1 VAQEDALR
9 TASISGPNDWFVD
22 EMFDAWKLDPSSVP
36 EVWREFF
43 GGDVP
48 ASGGPVP
55 STPRGTVPT
64 SPVPA
69 PTPPPKLAPAPAP
82 PSPPAAVP
90 PPARAA
96 PEGTPLKGVAL
107 TVARNMEASLAIPTA
122 TSVRPVPAKL
132 LERNRLI
139 INNYLRRHREGK
151 VSFTHL
157 IGYAVVQAL
166 SAVPAMNAE
175 YVPAGEGNGPLVHRR
190 EHVGLGLA
198 VDTVR
203 PDGARTLMVVSIKHA
218 DTLDFRGFWMAYEE
232 LIRKVRTGKITPD
245 DFSGVTVS
253 LTNPGTIGTAHSV
266 PRLMP
271 GQGCIVGVG
280 RIDYPAAF
288 KAADERALA
297 EIGLSKEVTLT
308 STYDHRIIQGA
319 ESGQFL
325 ATIEHYL
332 MGEEGFYDRVFESL
346 GVPYVPVR
354 WSRDVNPVDSETSRL
369 HKQIHVQ
376 NLVFN
381 YRLRGHLIADLDPL
395 EIKAPQLHAELDPA
409 TYGLTL
415 WDLDREFLT
424 DGLAGTTRLPLGDI
438 LGILRDAYCR
448 TVGIEYLHIQEPAQ
462 QRWVQEQVE
471 GRAWTTSPEE
481 QRHILDRLN
490 AAEALEKF
498 LDTKYKGAKRFGIEG
513 AESAIVVLDA
523 VLDGAAAGG
532 VTEAVLGMAHRGRL
546 NVLVNIVG
554 QPYGELFDQF
564 EGNLDPDTTQGSGDV
579 KYHKGFHGTYAGLS
593 GAPIDVT
600 LSSNPSHLE
609 AVDPVVVGMVR
620 ARQDV
625 RDEGSRF
632 PVLPV
637 LIHGDAA
644 FAGQGVVAE
653 TLNMSQLRGYSVG
666 GTVHLVVNNQLGFT
680 TAPDAGRSSQYST
693 DVAKMVQAPIFHV
706 NGDDPEACARVGR
719 LALAYRQAFHKDV
732 VIEMVCYRRFGHNE
746 TDDPSLTQPLMYE
759 RIKNRRS
766 VRKLYVESLVRRG
779 DITVDEAETALTDF
793 SSRLQGALEETRA
806 AAPPKLNVLPPP
818 PPPAPLLPPAKTAV
832 DAGTLDKVAG
842 ALFRHPD
849 GFTVHPKLVKVLE
862 QRRQLWERG
871 QADWAM
877 GEALAFGTM
886 LQEGHDVR
894 VAGQDTRRGTFS
906 HRNAV
911 LVDHAT
917 GAEHKPLDHVAVD
930 QGRFFIYDSLLS
942 EYAALGFEY
951 GYAMVHR
958 NAFVAWEAQFGD
970 FVNGAQIVIDQF
982 LAAAEDKWDQ
992 TCGLTLLLPH
1002 GYEGQGPEH
1011 SSGRIERFLTLCA
1024 EDNLQVADVTTA
1036 SQLFHVL
1043 RRQVVREFPKPL
1055 VLFTPKAFLRAKEAQ
1070 SPLADFTD
1078 GGFYEVLDDPAVADR
1093 DAVCR
1098 VVLATGKV
1106 ALEALNEKAKRGID
1120 DVAVVRVEQL
1130 YPFPAEPLIATV
1142 AGYERAASLC
1152 WLQEEPE
1159 NMGAWSFME
1168 TRLSRALGGDIEL
1181 THVSRGESGSPAA
1194 GSKEVSDLERADLLD
1209 RALTGRQ

>member
-1 VAQEDALR
+1 VAGEGGTR
-9 TASISGPNDWFVD
+9 TAGISGPNDWFVD
-22 EMFDAWKLDPSSVP
+22 EMFDAWKLDPASVP
-36 EVWREFF
+36 EVWRDFF

-48 ASGGPVP
+48 SSAGPARGAHRPAPAAP
-55 STPRGTVPT
+55 S
-64 SPVPA
+64 PA
-69 PTPPPKLAPAPAP
+69 PTRPPKLAPPPVHTAAPSPAP
-82 PSPPAAVP
+82 PAPPAAP
-90 PPARAA
+90 PL
-96 PEGTPLKGVAL
+96 GSPLRGVAL
-107 TVARNMEASLAIPTA
+107 TVARNMDASLSMPTA
-122 TSVRPVPAKL
+122 TSVRAVPAKL

-139 INNYLRRHREGK
+139 MNNYLRRHREGK

-157 IGYAVVQAL
+157 IGYAVVSAL
-166 SAVPAMNAE
+166 KALPVMNNE
-175 YVPAGEGNGPLVHRR
+175 YVPGGSDHGPLLHRR
-190 EHVGLGLA
+190 EHIGLGLA
-198 VDTVR
+198 VDTAR
-203 PDGARTLMVVSIKHA
+203 PDGTRTLMVVCIKNA
-218 DTLDFRGFWMAYEE
+218 EALDFRGFWLAYEE

-245 DFSGVTVS
+245 DFSGATVT
-253 LTNPGTIGTAHSV
+253 LTNPGTIGTGHSV

-297 EIGLSKEVTLT
+297 ELGLSKEVVLT

-332 MGEEGFYDRVFESL
+332 MGEDGFYDRAFESL

-354 WSRDVNPVDSETSRL
+354 WSRDVNPVDSETGRL

-395 EIKAPQLHAELDPA
+395 DLMAPKLHAELDPA

-424 DGLAGTTRLPLGDI
+424 DGLAGTQRLTLGEI
-438 LGILRDAYCR
+438 LVLLRDAYCR
-448 TVGIEYLHIQEPAQ
+448 TVGIEYLHIQEPAE
-462 QRWVQEQVE
+462 QRWIQEQVE
-471 GRAWTTSPEE
+471 GRSWSTSPEE
-481 QRHILDRLN
+481 QRHVLDRLN

-498 LDTKYKGAKRFGIEG
+498 LDTKYRGAKRFGIEG
-513 AESAIVVLDA
+513 AESAIVILDA
-523 VLDGAAAGG
+523 VLDAAAVAG
-532 VTEAVLGMAHRGRL
+532 VPEAVLGMTHRGRL

-564 EGNLDPDTTQGSGDV
+564 EGNLDPETTQGSGDV

-593 GAPIDVT
+593 DTPIDVT
-600 LSSNPSHLE
+600 LASNPSHLE
-609 AVDPVVVGMVR
+609 AVDPIVVGMVR

-625 RDEGSRF
+625 RDEPGRSA
-632 PVLPV
+632 VLPV

-653 TLNMSQLRGYSVG
+653 TLNMSQLRGYKVG
-666 GTVHLVVNNQLGFT
+666 GTVHLVINNQLGFT
-680 TAPDAGRSSQYST
+680 TAPDAARSSQYST

-719 LALAYRQAFHKDV
+719 LALGYRQAFHKDV

-759 RIKNRRS
+759 RIKHRRS

-779 DITVDEAETALTDF
+779 DITVDEAETALADF
-793 SSRLQGALEETRA
+793 STRLQRALEETRK
-806 AAPPKLNVLPPP
+806 AAPPKLSVLPPP
-818 PPPAPLLPPAKTAV
+818 PRPAPLLPPAKTAV
-832 DAGTLDKVAG
+832 DRDALERVAS
-842 ALFRHPD
+842 ALFSHPD
-849 GFTVHPKLVKVLE
+849 SFTVHPKLEKVLD
-862 QRRQLWERG
+862 QRRQLWEQG
-871 QADWAM
+871 QVDWAM
-877 GEALAFGTM
+877 GESLAFGTM
-886 LQEGHDVR
+886 LLDGHDVR
-894 VAGQDTRRGTFS
+894 IAGQDTRRGTFS

-911 LVDHAT
+911 LVDHRT
-917 GAEHKPLDHVAVD
+917 GIDHRPLDHVD
-930 QGRFFIYDSLLS
+930 PEQGRFFIYDSLLS

-951 GYAMVHR
+951 GYATVHR
-958 NAFVAWEAQFGD
+958 HAFVAWEAQFGD

-1024 EDNLQVADVTTA
+1024 EANMQVADVTTA
-1036 SQLFHVL
+1036 SQLFHLL
-1043 RRQVVREFPKPL
+1043 RRQVVRDFPKPL
-1055 VLFTPKAFLRAKEAQ
+1055 VLFTPKAFLRAKEAH
-1070 SPLADFTD
+1070 SPLDELTD
-1078 GGFYEVLDDPAVADR
+1078 GVFHEVLDDATVTDVAAVR
-1093 DAVCR
+1093 R
-1098 VVLATGKV
+1098 VVLASGKV
-1106 ALEALNEKAKRGID
+1106 ALEALNEKATRGVD

-1130 YPFPAEPLIATV
+1130 YPFPEGPIAEVLARYDQAT
-1142 AGYERAASLC
+1142 SLC

-1159 NMGAWSFME
+1159 NMGAWSFVRS
-1168 TRLSRALGGDIEL
+1168 RLERAFAHDVAL
-1181 THVSRGESGSPAA
+1181 THVSRWESGSPAT
-1194 GSKEVSDLERADLLD
+1194 GSKEVSDLEKADLLR
-1209 RALTGRQ
+1209 RALT

>member
-1 VAQEDALR
+1 
-9 TASISGPNDWFVD
+9 
-22 EMFDAWKLDPSSVP
+22 M
-36 EVWREFF
+36 
-43 GGDVP
+43 
-48 ASGGPVP
+48 
-55 STPRGTVPT
+55 
-64 SPVPA
+64 
-69 PTPPPKLAPAPAP
+69 
-82 PSPPAAVP
+82 
-90 PPARAA
+90 
-96 PEGTPLKGVAL
+96 
-107 TVARNMEASLAIPTA
+107 
-122 TSVRPVPAKL
+122 AK
-132 LERNRLI
+132 
-139 INNYLRRHREGK
+139 
-151 VSFTHL
+151 S
-157 IGYAVVQAL
+157 
-166 SAVPAMNAE
+166 
-175 YVPAGEGNGPLVHRR
+175 
-190 EHVGLGLA
+190 
-198 VDTVR
+198 
-203 PDGARTLMVVSIKHA
+203 DGSRTLMVPVIKQA
-218 DTLDFRGFWMAYEE
+218 DTMDFRQFWEAYEE
-232 LIRKVRTGKITPD
+232 LIRKVKTNKIGVD
-245 DFSGVTVS
+245 DFSGATVT

-271 GQGCIVGVG
+271 GQGCIIGVG

-297 EIGLSKEVTLT
+297 ELGLSKEVVLT

-325 ATIEHYL
+325 ATVEHYL
-332 MGEEGFYDRVFESL
+332 MGEDGFYDRVFESL

-354 WSRDVNPVDSETSRL
+354 WSRDVNPVDSETARL

-395 EIKAPQLHAELDPA
+395 DLTPPQLHAELDPA

-424 DGLAGTTRLPLGDI
+424 DGLAGTQRLTLGEI

-448 TVGIEYLHIQEPAQ
+448 TVGIEYLHIQEPAE

-471 GRAWTTSPEE
+471 GRSWTTSPEE
-481 QRHILDRLN
+481 QRHVLDRLN

-513 AESAIVVLDA
+513 AESAIVILDA
-523 VLDGAAAGG
+523 VLDGAAASGIP
-532 VTEAVLGMAHRGRL
+532 EAVLGMAHRGRL

-579 KYHKGFHGTYAGLS
+579 KYHKGFHGTYTGLS
-593 GAPIDVT
+593 GTPIDVT
-600 LSSNPSHLE
+600 LASNPSHLE
-609 AVDPVVVGMVR
+609 AVDPVVVGMAR
-620 ARQDV
+620 ARQDI
-625 RDEGSRF
+625 RDEAVRY

-666 GTVHLVVNNQLGFT
+666 GTVHLVINNQLGFT
-680 TAPDAGRSSQYST
+680 TGPEAARSSQYST

-706 NGDDPEACARVGR
+706 NGDDPEACARAGR

-759 RIKNRRS
+759 RIKHRRS

-779 DITVDEAETALTDF
+779 DITVDEAEAALSDF
-793 SSRLQGALEETRA
+793 SSRLQAALEETRK
-806 AAPPKLNVLPPP
+806 AAPPKLSKLPPP
-818 PPPAPLLPPAKTAV
+818 PKPAPLLPPAKTAV
-832 DAGTLDKVAG
+832 DEGTLHKVA
-842 ALFRHPD
+842 AAVFAHPD
-849 GFTVHPKLVKVLE
+849 GFTVHPKLVKVLD
-862 QRRQLWERG
+862 QRRQLWEQG
-871 QADWAM
+871 QVDWSM

-886 LQEGHDVR
+886 LLEGHDVR

-911 LVDHAT
+911 LVDYAT
-917 GAEHKPLDHVAVD
+917 GAEHKPLDHIAAD

-951 GYAMVHR
+951 GYATVHR

-970 FVNGAQIVIDQF
+970 FVNGAQVIIDQF
-982 LAAAEDKWDQ
+982 LAAAEDKWGQ

-1011 SSGRIERFLTLCA
+1011 SSGRVERFLTLCA
-1024 EDNLQVADVTTA
+1024 EGNMQVANVTTA
-1036 SQLFHVL
+1036 GQLFHLL
-1043 RRQVVREFPKPL
+1043 RRQVVRDFPKPL
-1055 VLFTPKAFLRAKEAQ
+1055 VLFTPKAFLRAKEAH
-1070 SPLADFTD
+1070 SLVEDLTD
-1078 GGFYEVLDDPAVADR
+1078 GTFCEVIDDAAVTDR
-1093 DAVCR
+1093 SAVRR

-1106 ALEALNEKAKRGID
+1106 ALEALNEKAKRGVD
-1120 DVAVVRVEQL
+1120 DVAVVRLEQL
-1130 YPFPAEPLIATV
+1130 YPFPEGPVVEAV
-1142 AGYERAASLC
+1142 AGYPGCTSLC

-1159 NMGAWSFME
+1159 NMGAWNFLHGRLHRSF
-1168 TRLSRALGGDIEL
+1168 RNDVKL
-1181 THVSRGESGSPAA
+1181 THVSRFESGSPAA
-1194 GSKEVSDLERADLLD
+1194 GSKDVSDLERADLLE
-1209 RALTGRQ
+1209 RALTLPG